1 MGSAVQFDLIQFA
14 AEERSASWFHI
25 CWKIESSEDARRNIL
40 NARHS
45 SWGPALCL
53 TPRTRRAN
61 RFRGC
66 MVFVSEEH
74 LNNLHIFD
82 TVVNDATW
90 EEALYD
96 GMINAKG
103 NKGRRMEIRVRG
115 RRDRR
120 QPCRQQRWRSA
131 RQLRWKFEQGQRH
144 LM

>member
-1 MGSAVQFDLIQFA
+1 
-14 AEERSASWFHI
+14 
-25 CWKIESSEDARRNIL
+25 
-40 NARHS
+40 
-45 SWGPALCL
+45 
-53 TPRTRRAN
+53 
-61 RFRGC
+61 

-74 LNNLHIFD
+74 LKLLHIFD

-90 EEALYD
+90 EEAD

-144 LM
+144 FCITISTHIFSNMTETGHTM